1 MILKRFSELPALET
15 EPGTDCSF
23 ISHNPNGEPLL
34 TVVYATKRDFL
45 SVPKTYTAVQF
56 KGNDTIPLEFH
67 SVSRQDY
74 LEQLELANSWF
85 KSGAYEIEKTKDY
98 TIVLLLTNDRALE
111 IIFTGFELLEG
122 GYHSVDSQTALF
134 RLLDRDVAAS
144 QM

>member
-1 MILKRFSELPALET
+1 MILKRFSELPVLET

-23 ISHNPNGEPLL
+23 ISHNPNGESLL

-45 SVPKTYTAVQF
+45 SVPKSYTAVQF
-56 KGNDTIPLEFH
+56 KGSDSLPLEFH
-67 SVSRQDY
+67 AVSRQDY

-111 IIFTGFELLEG
+111 IIFTEFELLG
-122 GYHSVDSQTALF
+122 DSYHSVDAQTAL
-134 RLLDRDVAAS
+134 LESLKGGVTD
-144 QM
+144 

>member
-1 MILKRFSELPALET
+1 MILKKFSELPALET

-23 ISHNPNGEPLL
+23 ISHSPKGEPLL

-45 SVPKTYTAVQF
+45 SVPKTYTTVQF

-67 SVSRQDY
+67 SVSRKDY

-85 KSGAYEIEKTKDY
+85 KSGAYEIERTKDY

-111 IIFTGFELLEG
+111 IIFTGFELLEDS
-122 GYHSVDSQTALF
+122 YHCADSQTALIQHI
-134 RLLDRDVAAS
+134 S
-144 QM
+144 G

>member
-1 MILKRFSELPALET
+1 MILKKFSELPALEI

-23 ISHNPNGEPLL
+23 ISHNPKGEPLL

-56 KGNDTIPLEFH
+56 RGDNTIPLEFH

-74 LEQLELANSWF
+74 LEQLELADSWF
-85 KSGAYEIEKTKDY
+85 KSGAYEIERTKDY

-111 IIFTGFELLEG
+111 IIFTGFELLEDS
-122 GYHSVDSQTALF
+122 YHCVDSQTALIEHIS
-134 RLLDRDVAAS
+134 R
-144 QM
+144 

>member
-1 MILKRFSELPALET
+1 MILKKFSELPALEI

-23 ISHNPNGEPLL
+23 ISHNPKGESLL

-56 KGNDTIPLEFH
+56 RGDNTIPLEFH

-74 LEQLELANSWF
+74 LEQLELADSWF
-85 KSGAYEIEKTKDY
+85 KSGAYEIERTKDY

-111 IIFTGFELLEG
+111 IIFTGFELLEDS
-122 GYHSVDSQTALF
+122 YHCVDSQTALIEHIS
-134 RLLDRDVAAS
+134 R
-144 QM
+144 